1 MQFSRKFGW
10 TVAVGVALT
19 SPFARDLVEV
29 PDQMGAEEVGHAGDF
44 LAGGSPEASG
54 PVDGGTRGIRE
65 WISPVDGKWVCNN
78 CGYCTRQKSNMRMHI
93 SRVHLKAQ
101 NYSCNECE
109 MRFNTKPDLT
119 RHMRRHSDHR
129 PFSCRDCGNTF
140 KHSWSVFEHRKS
152 GACGRLEAVKQEKTK
167 LKAAGGHKCGGCGK
181 VYSRSYGLRR
191 HCKAGRCQVAS
202 SAQVSSEVNTSHDSP
217 VTPTHSE
224 SGSANAVS
232 FSSSPR
238 PGPVTARRQSAD
250 QRKNKRKQ
258 AHPTRCGESSQE
270 EGMHA
275 EMP

>member
-54 PVDGGTRGIRE
+54 PVDGGTR
-65 WISPVDGKWVCNN
+65 VDGKWVCN
-78 CGYCTRQKSNMRMHI
+78 CGHSTRQKSNLKTHI
-93 SRVHLKAQ
+93 SRVHLKLK
-101 NYSCNECE
+101 NFSCGECE
-109 MRFNTKPDLT
+109 FCCSSSQDLT
-119 RHMRRHSDHR
+119 KHMRRHSDDQ
-129 PFSCRDCGNTF
+129 PFSCPGCGTAF
-140 KHSWSVFEHRKS
+140 KSSWSVGQHIKRP
-152 GACGRLEAVKQEKTK
+152 GTCGRAQAKAGTKT
-167 LKAAGGHKCGGCGK
+167 AEGHECRGCGK
-181 VYSRSYGLRR
+181 VFGRAYGLRR

-238 PGPVTARRQSAD
+238 PGRVTARRQVGRSAD

-258 AHPTRCGESSQE
+258 AHPTRCVHVESSQE